1 MAAQTK
7 LPAPDDELA
16 GSEAPLLDHLIELRT
31 RLIRALVVLFVLLI
45 ACFFVA
51 KPIYE
56 ILLEP
61 YRVAVAPEKVEV
73 IFTSPPEWFFTQ
85 LNVAFFAA
93 LLIGFPY
100 LAYEIYGFVA
110 PGLYKKERKAFVP
123 YLIATPLL
131 FVLGTSLVYFAVLPM
146 ALHFF
151 LGMQT
156 PEVRLLMKVSEYL
169 SFAMTLILAFGI
181 CFQLPVILTLLAQ
194 IDLLGKKT
202 LEKGRRYAIVI
213 ILIFAALI
221 TPPDPIS
228 QLGLSL
234 PLYLLYEVS
243 ILSVGFI
250 EKRRAAAEAARKA
263 AEEAEAT
270 AAEPAETAVA
280 ATPSAATAPA
290 TTSPSSSS

>member
-1 MAAQTK
+1 MAAQPK
-7 LPAPDDELA
+7 LPAPEDELA

-31 RLIRALVVLFVLLI
+31 RLIRALIVVFVLLI

-93 LLIGFPY
+93 LLLGFPY
-100 LAYEIYGFVA
+100 IAYEIYGFVA
-110 PGLYKKERKAFVP
+110 PGLYKKERKAFIP
-123 YLIATPLL
+123 YLVATPLL

-263 AEEAEAT
+263 AEEADA
-270 AAEPAETAVA
+270 AAEPAPA
-280 ATPSAATAPA
+280 APTPAAAAPTVPA
-290 TTSPSSSS
+290 TTSQSSSS